1 MNPGK
6 LNKRIDII
14 THEEFEN
21 ELGQTTKGIKS
32 FKSVRANVRS
42 VSRSEKQ
49 AESKNDQ
56 TNYTVTIRYLKDID
70 TTMCIMYEGR
80 RLEIVQIININ
91 EENKFLEIMAVYK
104 G

>member
-14 THEEFEN
+14 THEESEN
-21 ELGQTTKGIKS
+21 DLGQTIQGSKV
-32 FKSVRANVRS
+32 FKSVRANVRA
-42 VSRSEKQ
+42 VTRSEKQ

-56 TNYTVTIRYLKDID
+56 TNYTITVRYLKDID
-70 TTMCIMYEGR
+70 TTMCIMYEGKE
-80 RLEIVQIININ
+80 LEIIQIININ
-91 EENKFLEIMAVYK
+91 EENKFLEIMAIYK